1 MFRKELL
8 RKYFCFPSS
17 FIVFLCIQ
25 WSHQSIEAHKMKKFK
40 KQTNTACYIYSTYTQ
55 YLARLENLVEYWNDV
70 CLWTQAS
77 TQATIV
83 QYLVVTK
90 TNFKTNYVQIWILK
104 NNLQQSEGLSG
115 FDNWHTLHTYSYFY
129 WRTHDSGHAYVDTYT
144 HFFSMIVQ
152 IFQNLSGSYNFIL
165 FQNLLL

>member
-55 YLARLENLVEYWNDV
+55 YLARLENLVEY
-70 CLWTQAS
+70 
-77 TQATIV
+77 
-83 QYLVVTK
+83 
-90 TNFKTNYVQIWILK
+90 
-104 NNLQQSEGLSG
+104 
-115 FDNWHTLHTYSYFY
+115 
-129 WRTHDSGHAYVDTYT
+129 
-144 HFFSMIVQ
+144 
-152 IFQNLSGSYNFIL
+152 
-165 FQNLLL
+165 